1 MTGKNGNSYTI
12 KLIILLVLLLSL
24 LPCHEHIRDN
34 KAESPL
40 LKDYDSISTYF
51 GPKDNLS
58 EQLIK
63 LINLSEKNIYGAFY
77 SLRLPKVASALI
89 DAKNRG
95 VKVRLVMD
103 KGRTNS
109 RRSKY
114 ALLKKHI
121 SINAI
126 SQPRGLMHNKFCVF
140 DNKVIW
146 TGSYNPTYNGTYYN
160 NNNAVVINS
169 EALAK
174 DFINEFHKISGS
186 ENEIDDRQRT
196 TEERIAVFFS
206 KKDNCK
212 QKIIQ
217 LLNSA
222 EKSICF
228 ASFIFTDRDIAKVI
242 ISKHNKG
249 IKITGVMEKGMDSF
263 WNMFSFFR
271 HVGIDVKWDR
281 NYSHQMHHK
290 VFIIDKKIIIT
301 GSFNPTFSAHKL
313 NWENIIVIRD
323 AELARRFMEE
333 IKNL

>member
-1 MTGKNGNSYTI
+1 MFKKI
-12 KLIILLVLLLSL
+12 QLIILTGVLLSFI
-24 LPCHEHIRDN
+24 PCHSHIIDN
-34 KAESPL
+34 KTKSPL

-51 GPKDNLS
+51 GPKENLG

-77 SLRLPKVASALI
+77 SLELIKVASALI
-89 DAKNRG
+89 DAKKRG
-95 VKVRLVMD
+95 VKVHLVMD
-103 KGRTNS
+103 RGRTNS
-109 RRSKY
+109 LRSQY
-114 ALLKKHI
+114 TLLRKHI
-121 SINAI
+121 SIKATR
-126 SQPRGLMHNKFCVF
+126 QPRGLMHNKFCVF

-146 TGSYNPTYNGTYYN
+146 TGSYNPTHNGTYYN
-160 NNNAVVINS
+160 NNNVVVINS
-169 EALAK
+169 EVLAK
-174 DFINEFHKISGS
+174 DFINEFYRISGS
-186 ENEIDDRQRT
+186 LDYKDHRQHI
-196 TEERIAVFFS
+196 TEEEIVAFFS

-217 LLNSA
+217 LLNNA

-228 ASFIFTDRDIAKVI
+228 ASFIFTDKDIAKVI

-271 HVGIDVKWDR
+271 HVGIDVKWDK

-290 VFIIDKKIIIT
+290 VFLIDKRIIIT

-313 NWENIIVIRD
+313 N
-323 AELARRFMEE
+323 
-333 IKNL
+333 

>member
-1 MTGKNGNSYTI
+1 MFKKI
-12 KLIILLVLLLSL
+12 QLIILTGALLSFI
-24 LPCHEHIRDN
+24 PCHKHITANR
-34 KAESPL
+34 AESPL
-40 LKDYDSISTYF
+40 LKDYGFISTYF
-51 GPKDNLS
+51 GPKENLS

-77 SLRLPKVASALI
+77 NLELIKVASALI

-95 VKVRLVMD
+95 VKVYLVMD
-103 KGRTNS
+103 KGRINS
-109 RRSKY
+109 PGSQY

-121 SINAI
+121 SIKVTR
-126 SQPRGLMHNKFCVF
+126 QPRGLMHNKFCVF

-160 NNNAVVINS
+160 NNNIVVINS
-169 EALAK
+169 KVLAK
-174 DFINEFHKISGS
+174 DFINEFHRISGS
-186 ENEIDDRQRT
+186 LDYKDRRRQITDDEIV
-196 TEERIAVFFS
+196 AYFS

-228 ASFIFTDRDIAKVI
+228 ASFIFTDKDIAKVI

-249 IKITGVMEKGMDSF
+249 IKITGVMEKDMDSF

-271 HVGIDVKWDR
+271 HAGIDVKWDR

-290 VFIIDKKIIIT
+290 IFLIDKRIIIT

-313 NWENIIVIRD
+313 NWENIIVIQD
-323 AELARRFMEE
+323 AKLAREFMDE

>member
-1 MTGKNGNSYTI
+1 MFKKI
-12 KLIILLVLLLSL
+12 QLIILTCLLLSFM
-24 LPCHEHIRDN
+24 PCHKHISCN
-34 KAESPL
+34 KAKSL
-40 LKDYDSISTYF
+40 SLKDYDSISMYF

-77 SLRLPKVASALI
+77 SLRLTKVASALI

-95 VKVRLVMD
+95 VKVRLAMD

-140 DNKVIW
+140 DDKIIW

-169 EALAK
+169 EVLAK
-174 DFINEFHKISGS
+174 DFINEFHRISGS
-186 ENEIDDRQRT
+186 EDCYNSSEHRPEFT
-196 TEERIAVFFS
+196 KKIAVFFS

-228 ASFIFTDRDIAKVI
+228 ASFIFTDKDIAKVI
-242 ISKHNKG
+242 ISKYNEG
-249 IKITGVMEKGMDSF
+249 IKVTGVMEKSMDSF

-290 VFIIDKKIIIT
+290 VFLIDKKIIIT

-313 NWENIIVIRD
+313 NWENLIVIQD
-323 AELARRFMEE
+323 AKLAGQFMDE

>member
-1 MTGKNGNSYTI
+1 MFKKI
-12 KLIILLVLLLSL
+12 QLIILAGILLSF
-24 LPCHEHIRDN
+24 LPCHKHIKVNR
-34 KAESPL
+34 KKSPS
-40 LKDYDSISTYF
+40 LKDYNSISTYF
-51 GPKDNLS
+51 GPKDNLD

-95 VKVRLVMD
+95 VKIHLVMD
-103 KGRTNS
+103 NGRINNF
-109 RRSKY
+109 RSQY
-114 ALLKKHI
+114 ARLRKHI
-121 SINAI
+121 SVKTT
-126 SQPRGLMHNKFCVF
+126 SQTRGLMHNKFCVF

-160 NNNAVVINS
+160 NNNVVIINS
-169 EALAK
+169 ETLAK
-174 DFINEFHKISGS
+174 DFINEFHRISRS
-186 ENEIDDRQRT
+186 EDFHNSVGEHSPALT
-196 TEERIAVFFS
+196 KKTVAFFS

-212 QKIIQ
+212 EKIIQ
-217 LLNSA
+217 LLNNA

-228 ASFIFTDRDIAKVI
+228 ASFIFTDKDIAKAI

-249 IKITGVMEKGMDSF
+249 IKITGVMEKSMNSF

-271 HVGIDVKWDR
+271 HVGIDVKWDK

-290 VFIIDKKIIIT
+290 VFIIDKQIIIT

-313 NWENIIVIRD
+313 NWENVIVIRD
-323 AELARRFMEE
+323 AKLAKLFMDE

>member
-1 MTGKNGNSYTI
+1 MFKKI
-12 KLIILLVLLLSL
+12 WLIILTGALLSFI
-24 LPCHEHIRDN
+24 PCYKHIITANR
-34 KAESPL
+34 AESP
-40 LKDYDSISTYF
+40 YASISAYF
-51 GPKDNLS
+51 GPKENLG

-77 SLRLPKVASALI
+77 SLRLSKVASALI

-95 VKVRLVMD
+95 VNVHLVID
-103 KGRTNS
+103 KRGINS
-109 RRSKY
+109 QQYK
-114 ALLKKHI
+114 LLKKHI
-121 SINAI
+121 NIKAI
-126 SQPRGLMHNKFCVF
+126 RQPRGLMHNKFCVF
-140 DNKVIW
+140 DNKIIW

-160 NNNAVVINS
+160 NNNAVIVNS
-169 EALAK
+169 EVLAK
-174 DFINEFHKISGS
+174 DFINEFRRISGS
-186 ENEIDDRQRT
+186 ENKIDDGRQRT
-196 TEERIAVFFS
+196 EEGAAAFFS

-242 ISKHNKG
+242 ISKYNKG
-249 IKITGVMEKGMDSF
+249 IKITGVMEKDMDSF

-290 VFIIDKKIIIT
+290 IFLIDKRIIIT

-313 NWENIIVIRD
+313 NWENIIVIQD
-323 AELARRFMEE
+323 AELAKQFMDE

>member
-1 MTGKNGNSYTI
+1 MFKKI
-12 KLIILLVLLLSL
+12 WLIILTGALLSFI
-24 LPCHEHIRDN
+24 PCHKHIIANR
-34 KAESPL
+34 AESP
-40 LKDYDSISTYF
+40 YASISAYF
-51 GPKDNLS
+51 GPKENLG

-77 SLRLPKVASALI
+77 SLRLSKVASALI

-95 VKVRLVMD
+95 VNVHLVID
-103 KGRTNS
+103 KRGINS
-109 RRSKY
+109 QQYK
-114 ALLKKHI
+114 LLKKHI
-121 SINAI
+121 NIKAI
-126 SQPRGLMHNKFCVF
+126 RQPRGLMHNKFCVF
-140 DNKVIW
+140 DNKIIW

-160 NNNAVVINS
+160 NNNAVIVNS
-169 EALAK
+169 EVLAK
-174 DFINEFHKISGS
+174 DFINEFRRISGS
-186 ENEIDDRQRT
+186 ENKIDDGRQRT
-196 TEERIAVFFS
+196 EEGAAAFFS

-242 ISKHNKG
+242 ISKYNKG
-249 IKITGVMEKGMDSF
+249 IKITGVMEKDMDSF

-290 VFIIDKKIIIT
+290 IFLIDKRIIIT

-313 NWENIIVIRD
+313 NWENIIVIQD
-323 AELARRFMEE
+323 AELAKQFMDE

>member
-1 MTGKNGNSYTI
+1 MFKRI
-12 KLIILLVLLLSL
+12 RLIILIGVFLSL
-24 LPCHEHIRDN
+24 IPCHKHVTANR
-34 KAESPL
+34 AESQVNDLL
-40 LKDYDSISTYF
+40 LKDYDLISVYF
-51 GPKDNLS
+51 GPKNNLS

-77 SLRLPKVASALI
+77 SLRLFKVASALI

-95 VKVRLVMD
+95 VKVHLVMD
-103 KGRTNS
+103 NGRINS
-109 RRSKY
+109 RRSQY
-114 ALLKKHI
+114 ALLRKHI
-121 SINAI
+121 SINVTR
-126 SQPRGLMHNKFCVF
+126 QPRGLMHNKFCVF

-169 EALAK
+169 EILAK
-174 DFINEFHKISGS
+174 DFINEFRRISGS
-186 ENEIDDRQRT
+186 ENYKDYRRQT
-196 TEERIAVFFS
+196 AENEIAVFFS

-212 QKIIQ
+212 QRIIQ

-228 ASFIFTDRDIAKVI
+228 ASFIFTDKDIAKVI

-290 VFIIDKKIIIT
+290 VFIIDKRIIIT

-313 NWENIIVIRD
+313 NWENIVVID
-323 AELARRFMEE
+323 DVALATRFMDE

>member
-1 MTGKNGNSYTI
+1 M
-12 KLIILLVLLLSL
+12 
-24 LPCHEHIRDN
+24 
-34 KAESPL
+34 AESPL
-40 LKDYDSISTYF
+40 KDYDFISTYF
-51 GPKDNLS
+51 GPKENLS

-77 SLRLPKVASALI
+77 NLRLSKVVSALT

-103 KGRTNS
+103 KGR
-109 RRSKY
+109 
-114 ALLKKHI
+114 
-121 SINAI
+121 INR
-126 SQPRGLMHNKFCVF
+126 RGLMHNKFCVF

-160 NNNAVVINS
+160 NNNVVVINS

-174 DFINEFHKISGS
+174 DFIDEFHRISGS
-186 ENEIDDRQRT
+186 ENEIDDRRQT
-196 TEERIAVFFS
+196 TEKDIAVFFS

-228 ASFIFTDRDIAKVI
+228 ASFIFTDKDIAKVI
-242 ISKHNKG
+242 ISKHNEG
-249 IKITGVMEKGMDSF
+249 IKITGVMEKSMDSF

-271 HVGIDVKWDR
+271 HVGIDVKWDK

-290 VFIIDKKIIIT
+290 VFIIDKRIIIT
-301 GSFNPTFSAHKL
+301 GSFNPTFSAHKR
-313 NWENIIVIRD
+313 NWENIVVID
-323 AELARRFMEE
+323 NAALAARFVDE

>member
-1 MTGKNGNSYTI
+1 MFKKI
-12 KLIILLVLLLSL
+12 RIIILTCLLLSFI
-24 LPCHEHIRDN
+24 PCHKHI
-34 KAESPL
+34 KANRAPRTFYNIQKNE
-40 LKDYDSISTYF
+40 KKVRGTYF
-51 GPKDNLS
+51 GPKENLS

-63 LINLSEKNIYGAFY
+63 LINLSKENIYGAFY
-77 SLRLPKVASALI
+77 SLELTKVASALI

-95 VKVRLVMD
+95 VKVHLVMD
-103 KGRTNS
+103 KGRINS
-109 RRSKY
+109 PRSQY
-114 ALLKKHI
+114 ALLRKHI
-121 SINAI
+121 SIKVTR
-126 SQPRGLMHNKFCVF
+126 QPRGLMHNKFCVF

-160 NNNAVVINS
+160 NNNVVIINS
-169 EALAK
+169 KVLAE
-174 DFINEFHKISGS
+174 DFIGEFRRISGS
-186 ENEIDDRQRT
+186 LDYKDHRRQTAEEN
-196 TEERIAVFFS
+196 IAAFFS

-222 EKSICF
+222 EKSIYF
-228 ASFIFTDRDIAKVI
+228 ASFIFTDKDIAKVI

-271 HVGIDVKWDR
+271 HVGIDVKWDK

-290 VFIIDKKIIIT
+290 FFLIDKRIIIT

-313 NWENIIVIRD
+313 NWENLTVIQD
-323 AELARRFMEE
+323 AELARQFMDE

>member
-1 MTGKNGNSYTI
+1 MFKKI
-12 KLIILLVLLLSL
+12 RLIILTGALLSFI
-24 LPCHEHIRDN
+24 PCHSHITINR
-34 KAESPL
+34 AESP
-40 LKDYDSISTYF
+40 YDFISVYF

-63 LINLSEKNIYGAFY
+63 LITLSEKTIYGAFY
-77 SLRLPKVASALI
+77 SLRLPKVTSALT
-89 DAKNRG
+89 DAKSRG
-95 VKVRLVMD
+95 VKVRLVVD
-103 KGRTNS
+103 RGRTN
-109 RRSKY
+109 R
-114 ALLKKHI
+114 
-121 SINAI
+121 
-126 SQPRGLMHNKFCVF
+126 RGLMHNKFCVF
-140 DNKVIW
+140 DDKIIW

-160 NNNAVVINS
+160 NNNVVVINS

-174 DFINEFHKISGS
+174 DFIDEFHRISGS

-196 TEERIAVFFS
+196 TEDDIAVFFS

-222 EKSICF
+222 KKSICF

-242 ISKHNKG
+242 ISKYNKG

-271 HVGIDVKWDR
+271 HVGIDVKWDK

-290 VFIIDKKIIIT
+290 VFIIDKRIIIT

-313 NWENIIVIRD
+313 NWENIVVID
-323 AELARRFMEE
+323 DTALAARFMDE
-333 IKNL
+333 IKKLF

>member
-1 MTGKNGNSYTI
+1 MFKKI
-12 KLIILLVLLLSL
+12 QLIILTGALLSFI
-24 LPCHEHIRDN
+24 PCHKHIKANR
-34 KAESPL
+34 AESPL
-40 LKDYDSISTYF
+40 LRDYDSISTYF
-51 GPKDNLS
+51 GPKENLD
-58 EQLIK
+58 EQLVK

-77 SLRLPKVASALI
+77 SLELIKVASALI

-95 VKVRLVMD
+95 VKVYLVMD
-103 KGRTNS
+103 KGRINS
-109 RRSKY
+109 PRSQY
-114 ALLKKHI
+114 ALLRKHI
-121 SINAI
+121 SIKVTK
-126 SQPRGLMHNKFCVF
+126 QPRGLMHNKFCVF

-160 NNNAVVINS
+160 NNNVVVINS
-169 EALAK
+169 EVLAE
-174 DFINEFHKISGS
+174 DFIGEFHRISGS
-186 ENEIDDRQRT
+186 LDYKNLRRPT
-196 TEERIAVFFS
+196 AEEDIAAFFS

-217 LLNSA
+217 LLNRA

-228 ASFIFTDRDIAKVI
+228 ASFIFTDKDIAKVI

-271 HVGIDVKWDR
+271 HVGIDVKWDK

-290 VFIIDKKIIIT
+290 VFLIDKRIIIT

-313 NWENIIVIRD
+313 NWENIIVIQD
-323 AELARRFMEE
+323 AELARQFTDE

>member
-1 MTGKNGNSYTI
+1 MFKKI
-12 KLIILLVLLLSL
+12 QLIILTGALLSFI
-24 LPCHEHIRDN
+24 PCHKHIRN
-34 KAESPL
+34 SKAESL
-40 LKDYDSISTYF
+40 LLNDYDSISTYF
-51 GPKDNLS
+51 GPKENLG

-63 LINLSEKNIYGAFY
+63 LINLSEENIYGAFY
-77 SLRLPKVASALI
+77 SLELIKVASALI

-95 VKVRLVMD
+95 VNVHLVMD
-103 KGRTNS
+103 KGRINNL
-109 RRSKY
+109 RSQY
-114 ALLKKHI
+114 ALLRKHI
-121 SINAI
+121 SIKVTRQ
-126 SQPRGLMHNKFCVF
+126 SRGLMHNKFCVF

-169 EALAK
+169 EILAK
-174 DFINEFHKISGS
+174 DFINEFRRISGS
-186 ENEIDDRQRT
+186 ENYKDYRRQT
-196 TEERIAVFFS
+196 AENEIAVFFS

-212 QKIIQ
+212 QRIIQ

-228 ASFIFTDRDIAKVI
+228 ASFIFTDKDIAKVI

-271 HVGIDVKWDR
+271 HVGIDVKWDK

-290 VFIIDKKIIIT
+290 VFLIDKRIIIT

-313 NWENIIVIRD
+313 NWENIIVIQD
-323 AELARRFMEE
+323 AELARKFMDE

>member
-1 MTGKNGNSYTI
+1 MFKKI
-12 KLIILLVLLLSL
+12 QLIILTGVLLSFI
-24 LPCHEHIRDN
+24 PCHEHITTNRTAN
-34 KAESPL
+34 RAESSL
-40 LKDYDSISTYF
+40 LKDHDSISTYF

-77 SLRLPKVASALI
+77 GLELIKVASALI

-95 VKVRLVMD
+95 VNVHLVMD
-103 KGRTNS
+103 KGRINS
-109 RRSKY
+109 PRSQY
-114 ALLKKHI
+114 ALLRKHI
-121 SINAI
+121 NIKSTKQ
-126 SQPRGLMHNKFCVF
+126 SRGLMHNKFCVF

-160 NNNAVVINS
+160 NNNVVVINS
-169 EALAK
+169 EVLAE
-174 DFINEFHKISGS
+174 DFIGEFHRISGS
-186 ENEIDDRQRT
+186 LDYKDYRLQT
-196 TEERIAVFFS
+196 TEKKIVAFFS

-212 QKIIQ
+212 QKIIE
-217 LLNSA
+217 LLNNA

-228 ASFIFTDRDIAKVI
+228 ASFIFTDKDIAKVI
-242 ISKHNKG
+242 ISKYNKG

-271 HVGIDVKWDR
+271 HVGIDVKWDK

-290 VFIIDKKIIIT
+290 VFLIDKRIIIT

-313 NWENIIVIRD
+313 NWENIIVIQD
-323 AELARRFMEE
+323 AELARQFMDE